1 MADAKSEVS
10 KVLHESRNAIEEAHR
25 KLSAIAGVD
34 KERLSHAIEKLKSAH
49 RSFED
54 DAQEMVMH

>member
-10 KVLHESRNAIEEAHR
+10 KVLHESRNALEEAHR

-34 KERLSHAIEKLKSAH
+34 KERLSHAFAKLKSAH
-49 RSFED
+49 TTFED
-54 DAQEMVMH
+54 DAQEMITH